1 MKVKISKPNEKISIE
16 DIRYL
21 ENKYKISLHK
31 DYIYFLLETNGGN
44 VDINCYFIT
53 KKRALKE
60 INELEIRY
68 FFSLEELDN
77 ILKML
82 KRKPSEDLQPEYLF
96 YSVGLKNNI
105 IPIADHFSGDIYIFM
120 DMSATESKVYY
131 VDTELHDDDLMLID
145 KSFKKFINSFE
156 LWEKPESE
164 FKVYSDLILEGKY
177 DELKNIIEALSEKEL
192 KRKIKNL
199 NFAEKVFIEEVKITL
214 LHKGKNTSENN
225 NTTKVDLLKL
235 LLEKGASK
243 ENLLIEACVNSEKNN
258 FDIVKFLIQNGYDV
272 NKKDIYGMTPL
283 MLSVIRNK
291 ETVKLL
297 LENGADTKAIDSQ
310 RKSVFDWFQLD
321 TTKLS
326 EEEKQEVLELLKKY
340 S

>member
-1 MKVKISKPNEKISIE
+1 MKVKISEPNEKITIE
-16 DIRYL
+16 DIRDL
-21 ENKYKISLHK
+21 ENKYKIYLHQ
-31 DYIYFLLETNGGN
+31 DYIDFLLETNGGN

-53 KKRALKE
+53 KKRKLKE
-60 INELEIRY
+60 IDELEIRY

-177 DELKNIIEALSEKEL
+177 DELKNIIETLSEKEL
-192 KRKIKNL
+192 KRKIKDL
-199 NFAEKVFIEEVKITL
+199 DSFETVFIEEIKITL
-214 LHKGKNTSENN
+214 LHKGKEVSENN
-225 NTTKVDLLKL
+225 STTKVDLLKL

-243 ENLLIEACVNSEKNN
+243 ENLMLEACMNCGNSV
-258 FDIVKFLIQNGYDV
+258 DTVKFLIQNGYDV
-272 NKKDIYGMTPL
+272 NQKYRSETTPL

-291 ETVKLL
+291 ETVKIL
-297 LENGADTKAIDSQ
+297 LENGADTKVRDDDGNTILE
-310 RKSVFDWFQLD
+310 RIEKYG
-321 TTKLS
+321 KRLS
-326 EEEKQEVLELLKKY
+326 EEEQKDILELLKKY